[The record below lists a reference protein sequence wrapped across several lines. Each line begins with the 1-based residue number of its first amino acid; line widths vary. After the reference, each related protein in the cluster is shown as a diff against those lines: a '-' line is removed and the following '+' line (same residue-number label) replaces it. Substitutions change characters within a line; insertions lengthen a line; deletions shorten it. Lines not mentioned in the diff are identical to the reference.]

1 MPKKEEEALM
11 READKKGLKGKRKD
25 AYVYG
30 TLRKQGWTPSTQ
42 KKKTKK
48 KVAKS
53 ERKATVKR
61 KKARKK

>member
-30 TLRKQGWTPSTQ
+30 TLRKQGWKPKDE
-42 KKKTKK
+42 KKNGKK

-53 ERKATVKR
+53 ERKSKVKR